1 MSRKISSNRFELLK
15 KIYYDN
21 INLAITIN
29 GERKMPSSNKCISM
43 YLHKKNIV
51 EIGLNKT
58 GKISLGMSNMYDY
71 MRSKLIYPPKF
82 NIHSELAG
90 YMKVLY
96 NEKDFNIIL
105 NYRGDTCLSPSK
117 PCIICSK
124 WLNKLRNVI
133 VCYINENNEF
143 NCIRC
148 CDLEG
153 HIKDL
158 SLLNSMIIQ

>member
-1 MSRKISSNRFELLK
+1 MTNISPNRFNLLK
-15 KIYYDN
+15 KLYYDN

-43 YLHKKNIV
+43 FIYKKNII

-58 GKISLGMSNMYDY
+58 GKINLGMSTLYNH

-105 NYRGDTCLSPSK
+105 NYRGDTFLSPSK

-133 VCYINENNEF
+133 ICYIDENNKF
-143 NCIRC
+143 DCKYSN
-148 CDLEG
+148 DLEG
-153 HIKDL
+153 HVKDL
-158 SLLNSMIIQ
+158 SLLMNLMK